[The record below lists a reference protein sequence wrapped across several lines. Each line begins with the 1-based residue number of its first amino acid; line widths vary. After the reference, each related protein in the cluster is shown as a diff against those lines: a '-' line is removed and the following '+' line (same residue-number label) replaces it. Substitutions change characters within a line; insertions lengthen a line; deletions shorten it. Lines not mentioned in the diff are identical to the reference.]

1 MQVIPKPLQAIRG
14 LIDELQESQWIDRN
28 QQTRKG
34 KRGGNAQC
42 RNQLGGI
49 SRSRI
54 HVLDSSRR
62 QGQKSTC
69 PVPCPVPGRAKR
81 AGLSKFQRL
90 TSRDPTFLPCRGGLA
105 PERQVGQRGV
115 HVFRVDVIR
124 DICLLPPAGSGRLQ
138 SAAAAGLG
146 RAAAVSVFMITGS
159 TRAIC
164 GSRGLS
170 CAGGGH
176 LEHHWQPFRLT
187 LLVASAPAF
196 GELP

>member
-1 MQVIPKPLQAIRG
+1 MQVIPKPPQAIRER
-14 LIDELQESQWIDRN
+14 IDELQEFHWIDRN

-62 QGQKSTC
+62 QGQKST
-69 PVPCPVPGRAKR
+69 CPVPGRAKR

-164 GSRGLS
+164 GS
-170 CAGGGH
+170 
-176 LEHHWQPFRLT
+176 
-187 LLVASAPAF
+187 
-196 GELP
+196 